1 MEMMT
6 VHVGFEVDDFE
17 KAMVFWGPLLAVA
30 GFARRYGDGIS
41 YAGYGNGATTLVVVA
56 SKQRRVVRQ
65 APTGAEFAV
74 ADHIGFSVGRREDVD
89 AIASAMSAAG
99 VTPLFPAREY
109 PEFAPGF
116 YAVTFCDPD
125 NNVIEFGHAPAVPG
139 ATRTPA
145 K

>member
-1 MEMMT
+1 MSNAPLGVLPDT
-6 VHVGFEVDDFE
+6 GRSPAPAAGDQAIDVRHLTKLYRRNVPLRYWLARGLGFESAALASDDFSD
-17 KAMVFWGPLLAVA
+17 PNCVA
-30 GFARRYGDGIS
+30 ALRDIS
-41 YAGYGNGATTLVVVA
+41 
-56 SKQRRVVRQ
+56 
-65 APTGAEFAV
+65 
-74 ADHIGFSVGRREDVD
+74 FSVGRREDVD